1 MGIQGAHSSVARFR
15 VFYKTTSGVAIVE
28 SRFESRLLREALAS
42 SRKRGSAESDDRSKF
57 HADLWT
63 WKLPVYLLERGGKRY
78 SSRLWNGMDTVLEI
92 SADLSR
98 ETDST
103 PRLNDRFN
111 VLL

>member
-28 SRFESRLLREALAS
+28 SRFESRLLREARLEPEARLRRERRS
-42 SRKRGSAESDDRSKF
+42 FQVSR
-57 HADLWT
+57 DLWT